1 MSRTIADRV
10 HRINQRIAAAR
21 NASTHAGDVTLL
33 AASKTRTLE
42 EVDAAAQAGVRV
54 FGENYAQSF
63 QEKASQRPELEW
75 HFIGHLQRNKAK
87 QVVPYVHT
95 LHTLDRVSLADTLE
109 RLLERDIRVLIQVNV
124 SEEVTKSGCAAS
136 EALALARH
144 VVQHCPHLRLT
155 GLMTMPPPDDDPIP
169 FFRALVALRD
179 SMASALHMELPVL
192 SMGMSGDLESAVAN
206 GSTLVRV
213 GSAIFGPRTA

>member
-1 MSRTIADRV
+1 MSLTIADRV
-10 HRINQRIAAAR
+10 QSINQRIQTAR
-21 NASTHAGDVTLL
+21 NADDVTLL

-42 EVDAAAQAGVRV
+42 EIDAAVRAGVRV

-109 RLLERDIRVLIQVNV
+109 RLLDRKIRVLIQVNV
-124 SEEVTKSGCAAS
+124 SEEVTKSGCAAP

-144 VVQHCPHLRLT
+144 VVQQCPHLCLT
-155 GLMTMPPPDDDPIP
+155 GLMTMPPPDEDPIP
-169 FFRALVALRD
+169 FYRVLVALRD
-179 SMASALHMELPVL
+179 SMATALRMELPVL

-213 GSAIFGPRTA
+213 GSAIFGPRRA

>member
-1 MSRTIADRV
+1 MSLTIADRV
-10 HRINQRIAAAR
+10 HSITQRIQTAR
-21 NASTHAGDVTLL
+21 NASEHAGDVTLL
-33 AASKTRTLE
+33 AASKTRTLD
-42 EVDAAAQAGVRV
+42 EVDAAAQAGVQA

-63 QEKASQRPELEW
+63 QDKASQRPDLEW

-87 QVVPYVHT
+87 HVVPYVHT
-95 LHTLDRVSLADTLE
+95 LHTLDRASLADTLE

-124 SEEVTKSGCAAS
+124 SNETTKSGCAEP

-144 VVQHCPHLRLT
+144 VVQHCPHLRLA
-155 GLMTMPPPDDDPIP
+155 GLMTMPPPDADPIP
-169 FFRALVALRD
+169 FFQQLVALRD
-179 SMASALHMELPVL
+179 SMATALSMELPVL

-213 GSAIFGPRTA
+213 GSAIFGPRSA